1 MRLHNA
7 NPNGVTHGEAA
18 AYAYGRYDCPER
30 KPGNYVPSRDF
41 TERALEEGLT
51 VDMLPDLYNQML
63 AERLA
68 ARTKA
73 GAS

>member
-7 NPNGVTHGEAA
+7 DPNGVTHGEAA

-30 KPGNYVPSRDF
+30 TPGNYVPSPDF
-41 TERALEEGLT
+41 TERALTDGLT
-51 VDMLPDLYNQML
+51 VDQLPDLYNQML

-68 ARTKA
+68 AKA
-73 GAS
+73 RAS